1 MKSNPRVP
9 FRMSSDRPRL
19 TPPFGKPLICHVVV
33 NVEYWPFEQP
43 MPRML
48 IQKPHGMS
56 RGPDV
61 PNFCWAE
68 YGLRSG
74 MPRLLKLFTDRKI
87 PVTAAMNALVIDV
100 YPTLAESVR
109 SAGWDFM
116 GHGMLQRSL
125 EHEDDELSV
134 ILASLEK
141 IAKFSGRRPRSWL
154 GPGFGETVH
163 TPDVLGAAG
172 VEYIYEWA
180 LDDLPERMVTSAGD
194 VYAMPYALELNDV
207 LIFAIEKHAS
217 QVFYER
223 FRDTVEVFD
232 RELGE
237 QPRVL
242 TLALHPHIIAQPHR
256 LLYLER
262 TLDFLQ
268 SRKDVVFMTCDQ
280 IGDWYKQQ
288 VPQT

>member
-1 MKSNPRVP
+1 
-9 FRMSSDRPRL
+9 
-19 TPPFGKPLICHVVV
+19 V

-68 YGLRSG
+68 YGLRCG
-74 MPRLLKLFTDRKI
+74 MPRLLKLFTDRQI
-87 PVTAAMNALVIDV
+87 PVTAAMNAMVIDV

-109 SAGWDFM
+109 SAGWEFM

-125 EHEDDELSV
+125 EHEDDEVAV
-134 ILASLEK
+134 IHTSLDK
-141 IAKFSGRRPRSWL
+141 IANFSGRRPRSWL
-154 GPGFGETVH
+154 GPGFGETVN

-172 VEYIYEWA
+172 IEYIYEWT
-180 LDDLPERMVTSAGD
+180 LDDLPERMTTSDGA

-207 LIFAIEKHAS
+207 LIYAIEKHES

-232 RELGE
+232 RELAT
-237 QPRVL
+237 QPRIL
-242 TLALHPHIIAQPHR
+242 TLALHPNIIAQPHR

-262 TLDFLQ
+262 TLEFLQ
-268 SRKDVVFMTCDQ
+268 RRNDVIFMTCDQ

-288 VPQT
+288 APQS